1 MLYRAKGRDQAGSYQ
16 RHYLGQPNYHL
27 CHILGQRGQ
36 VNNGVGGERPEQE
49 TDRLGGG
56 AGSIDVQGQAKAK
69 APGLNLGAAEQAA
82 LGSLYTWL
90 LCQEGNSA
98 LESLNKRHTLTLF
111 LGTMAGC

>member
-56 AGSIDVQGQAKAK
+56 AGREASMFRDRPRPK
-69 APGLNLGAAEQAA
+69 PLG
-82 LGSLYTWL
+82 
-90 LCQEGNSA
+90 
-98 LESLNKRHTLTLF
+98 
-111 LGTMAGC
+111 